1 MRRSNRCRRPVNEPI
16 TRAAGLGLAPLSP
29 GLTAL
34 VAGLASP
41 AGGGLAH
48 AVWPAAG
55 CVLIAAFVVHVL
67 RTEHALID
75 VRIFGDRVVAPATAT
90 TLLFGAAFFGSLLL
104 LALYFQLARGF
115 SALLLGRRSEQPDAL
130 EAVQDLG

>member
-1 MRRSNRCRRPVNEPI
+1 M
-16 TRAAGLGLAPLSP
+16 
-29 GLTAL
+29 
-34 VAGLASP
+34 
-41 AGGGLAH
+41 
-48 AVWPAAG
+48 
-55 CVLIAAFVVHVL
+55 LIAAFVVHVL